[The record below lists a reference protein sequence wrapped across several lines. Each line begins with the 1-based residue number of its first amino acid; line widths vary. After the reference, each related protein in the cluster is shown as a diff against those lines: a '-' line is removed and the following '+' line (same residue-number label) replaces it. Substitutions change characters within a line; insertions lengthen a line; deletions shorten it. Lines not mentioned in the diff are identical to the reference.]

1 MWKMVEEGARGFG
14 ARAIFDG
21 FRQPERGGEDSGK
34 GNGPEQFAICAAERE
49 LTSVNEAPLVAAP
62 GSFVAAAKPRKRR
75 MALWEFKENL
85 FDSQQP
91 GKPPRRKF
99 TNSVIVRATAKKWKS
114 LTENWTLWQKIKYYP
129 LIFLLG
135 IFIIALLIQHFT
147 TVCCFFLDKA
157 CAVFGFP
164 CRHETF
170 LNWAEEQMA
179 RYPSG
184 RWTQDDGSVCEYEP
198 SPDEVELAEELE
210 YLLLTFPRHPEG
222 WLDELYNVI
231 S

>member
-1 MWKMVEEGARGFG
+1 
-14 ARAIFDG
+14 
-21 FRQPERGGEDSGK
+21 
-34 GNGPEQFAICAAERE
+34 
-49 LTSVNEAPLVAAP
+49 
-62 GSFVAAAKPRKRR
+62 

-91 GKPPRRKF
+91 DKPSRRKF
-99 TNSVIVRATAKKWKS
+99 TNSVIVTSATHSRASQFLRPCVLLCSLQRAAAKKWKS

-147 TVCCFFLDKA
+147 TVFCFFLDKA